1 LQRTSLRS
9 PLKPR
14 LGGTR
19 QLPPHRPLK
28 GHAIPDFI
36 PVFLVEVDA
45 SVDAPPPLDRV
56 QDLVAD
62 GLGAGTVFQSVSSNW
77 WHQALT
83 QSLQAALGLSG
94 LTFLS
99 SDIVLL
105 RAPEVVAAG
114 STAQALKSALQARV
128 IAPASVSADFAVLS
142 DVDLSSELAAA
153 TPTLVLEPEA
163 DIGPLAARGYCVY
176 LQSLIAFVE
185 HARSHGT
192 HLIHYAPRP

>member
-1 LQRTSLRS
+1 
-9 PLKPR
+9 
-14 LGGTR
+14 
-19 QLPPHRPLK
+19 
-28 GHAIPDFI
+28 
-36 PVFLVEVDA
+36 
-45 SVDAPPPLDRV
+45 V

-62 GLGAGTVFQSVSSNW
+62 GLSAGTVFQSVSSNW

-105 RAPEVVAAG
+105 RAPEVVAAA

-128 IAPASVSADFAVLS
+128 IAPTSVSSDFAVLS

-163 DIGPLAARGYCVY
+163 DTGPSAARGYCVY
-176 LQSLIAFVE
+176 FQSLIAFLE
-185 HARSHGT
+185 QARSNGT